1 VLESIFFINNTYLLI
16 HLYLNSIGVLIN
28 IMKLN
33 TNTTTPSYPLADL
46 CVLADLTPRT
56 VRYYVQIG
64 LVDRPEGET
73 RAARYGPQHLE
84 QLLLIKKWTAA
95 GVSLERIRD
104 LLKGEQAPIP
114 PRSKAVGSI
123 EVCSHLL
130 VADGIEVVIE
140 PGRAGLSPEQVRNFI
155 KGVMVVY
162 TQVSDGQTDPTQQPA
177 IQPED

>member
-1 VLESIFFINNTYLLI
+1 MKSNTD
-16 HLYLNSIGVLIN
+16 
-28 IMKLN
+28 
-33 TNTTTPSYPLADL
+33 TTITIPNYPLADL

-64 LVDRPEGET
+64 LVDRPVGET

-104 LLKGEQAPIP
+104 LLKGNQAPIP

-123 EVCSHLL
+123 EICSHLL

-140 PGRAGLSPEQVRNFI
+140 PGLAGLSPEQVRSFI
-155 KGVMVVY
+155 KGVMAVY
-162 TQVSDGQTDPTQQPA
+162 AQVSDGQTEPTQQLS
-177 IQPED
+177 IQPEE

>member
-1 VLESIFFINNTYLLI
+1 
-16 HLYLNSIGVLIN
+16 
-28 IMKLN
+28 
-33 TNTTTPSYPLADL
+33 
-46 CVLADLTPRT
+46 VLADLTPRT

-104 LLKGEQAPIP
+104 LLKGEETPIP

-123 EVCSHLL
+123 EVWSHLL

-155 KGVMVVY
+155 KGVMAVY

>member
-1 VLESIFFINNTYLLI
+1 MKSNTDKTITLP
-16 HLYLNSIGVLIN
+16 N
-28 IMKLN
+28 
-33 TNTTTPSYPLADL
+33 YPLADL

-64 LVDRPEGET
+64 LVDRPVGET

-84 QLLLIKKWTAA
+84 QLLLIKKWTVA

-114 PRSKAVGSI
+114 PRSRAIGSI
-123 EVCSHLL
+123 EVFSHLL

-140 PGRAGLSPEQVRNFI
+140 PSRAGLSPEQVRSFI
-155 KGVMVVY
+155 KGVMAIY
-162 TQVSDGQTDPTQQPA
+162 AQVSDGQTEPTQQLS
-177 IQPED
+177 IQPEE

>member
-1 VLESIFFINNTYLLI
+1 MKS
-16 HLYLNSIGVLIN
+16 N
-28 IMKLN
+28 ID
-33 TNTTTPSYPLADL
+33 TTIPSYPLADL
-46 CVLADLTPRT
+46 CVLADLTHRT

-64 LVDRPEGET
+64 LVDRPVGET

-114 PRSKAVGSI
+114 PRSRAIGSI

-130 VADGIEVVIE
+130 VADGLEVVIE
-140 PGRAGLSPEQVRNFI
+140 PSRAGLSPEQVRNFI
-155 KGVMVVY
+155 KGVMAVY
-162 TQVSDGQTDPTQQPA
+162 AQVSDSQTDPTQQLS
-177 IQPED
+177 IQQEK